1 MLADAA
7 RVFGGQRADRLE
19 RARIGRRARSL
30 VSERRGKYG
39 RHRLA
44 RRTDTDIAFDAT
56 LRAAAIRGAPI
67 RVEPADLRRRIRRH
81 RSQFAVCFVVDNSWS
96 VHAERMVEKV
106 KGLVFRLLEDATTR
120 GDRVA
125 LVAFRGGVPE
135 GTVALP
141 LTRSLALARRRLRQ
155 IPLSGQTPLADA
167 LRRARLILR
176 QERFKHANA
185 VPLVVIVTDGLPT
198 VPLHRGGD
206 PVLDVLAEARA
217 LRRDRIACVVADTA
231 PAGTASCV
239 EDLARLSGG
248 TLVPIAELV

>member
-1 MLADAA
+1 MFEGH
-7 RVFGGQRADRLE
+7 RRDRIE

-30 VSERRGKYG
+30 VSEHRGKYG

-44 RRTDTDIAFDAT
+44 GRTDSDIAFDAT
-56 LRAAAIRGAPI
+56 VRAAALRGAPI
-67 RVEPADLRRRIRRH
+67 RVEAGDLRRKMRRH
-81 RSQFAVCFVVDNSWS
+81 RSPFAVCFVVDNSWS

-141 LTRSLALARRRLRQ
+141 PTKSMALARRRLRQ

-167 LRRARLILR
+167 MRRARLILR

-185 VPLVVIVTDGLPT
+185 VPLLVVVTDGLPT

-206 PVLDVLAEARA
+206 PVQDVLAEARA
-217 LRRDRIACVVADTA
+217 VRRDRIACVVADA
-231 PAGTASCV
+231 SPAGAASCA
-239 EDLARLSGG
+239 EELARLSGG
-248 TLVPIAELV
+248 RLVPIGRLV

>member
-1 MLADAA
+1 MFEGN
-7 RVFGGQRADRLE
+7 RRDRIE

-30 VSERRGKYG
+30 VSEHRGKYG

-44 RRTDTDIAFDAT
+44 RKTDTDIAFDAT
-56 LRAAAIRGAPI
+56 IRAAALRGAPI
-67 RVEPADLRRRIRRH
+67 QVEPGDLRRKLRRH
-81 RSQFAVCFVVDNSWS
+81 RSPYAICFVVDNSWS

-141 LTRSLALARRRLRQ
+141 LTKSLALARRRLRQ

-167 LRRARLILR
+167 LRRARLVLR

-185 VPLVVIVTDGLPT
+185 VPLIVIVTDGLPT
-198 VPLHRGGD
+198 VPLHRRGD
-206 PVLDVLAEARA
+206 AVQDVLAEARA
-217 LRRDRIACVVADTA
+217 IRRDKIACVVAD
-231 PAGTASCV
+231 ASPPGAVSCAA
-239 EDLARLSGG
+239 ELARLSGG
-248 TLVPIAELV
+248 RLVPIAELV